1 MFVGVLRLSFRIPGS
16 HSLKD
21 RRRVVRSFKD
31 RVQAR
36 LRVSVAEVGALD
48 EHRGAVIGVAVVSNE
63 ASRCDELLAAARSM
77 AATLRDAVL
86 VDCATEIVPF
96 GDAGGGVR
104 GGEPALGS
112 DDDENAVTLERELAS
127 EDEP

>member
-1 MFVGVLRLSFRIPGS
+1 MFVGVLRLSLRIAGS
-16 HSLKD
+16 RSLKD

-48 EHRGAVIGVAVVSNE
+48 DHQAAVIGVAVVAND
-63 ASRCDELLAAARSM
+63 AARCDELLARAAAM
-77 AATLRDAVL
+77 ASTLRDATL

-96 GDAGGGVR
+96 GREGSGVR
-104 GGEPALGS
+104 RGDRLFASLGPEQDVTIDLDSEAEP
-112 DDDENAVTLERELAS
+112 
-127 EDEP
+127 